1 MKQIND
7 LSELNEL
14 LDEVV
19 GAQVDESLVKFY
31 VEIQR
36 QFEIQNLSII
46 IKKCFNKEDGE
57 VKVWYEAVIPSRKR
71 LEYCKD
77 EDELFQLVTQWFLNL
92 NFDKTLNFD

>member
-1 MKQIND
+1 MKQVND

-19 GAQVDESLVKFY
+19 GARVDEDLVKKFY
-31 VEIQR
+31 VELQR
-36 QFEIQNLSII
+36 NFETRNLYII

-77 EDELFQLVTQWFLNL
+77 EDALFQLVTQWFLNL
-92 NFDKTLNFD
+92 KEAK